1 MEKHNGDSYIGAR
14 PHTTSMATCTRYD
27 GKRKVATTITTGC
40 TVTTSTYIGFVKCN
54 LDAAI
59 RMKDNNFHFIAA
71 MTANKE
77 SEMTT
82 SEAEVWS
89 LNQGIR

>member
-1 MEKHNGDSYIGAR
+1 VLGRTLQAR
-14 PHTTSMATCTRYD
+14 QHAQDMTDRM
-27 GKRKVATTITTGC
+27 VATTITTGC

-59 RMKDNNFHFIAA
+59 RMKDNNLHFFAA

-82 SEAEVWS
+82 LEAEVWS